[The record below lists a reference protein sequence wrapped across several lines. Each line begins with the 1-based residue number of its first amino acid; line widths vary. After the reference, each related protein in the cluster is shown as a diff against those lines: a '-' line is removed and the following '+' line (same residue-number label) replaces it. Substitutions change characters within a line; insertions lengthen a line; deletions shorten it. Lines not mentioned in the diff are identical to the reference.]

1 MKQQLIAY
9 KEFSFDGNFSI
20 LPIIKMNN
28 AYWSAGFIPST
39 CTFDIDKQMT
49 KEDVIYNIEKN
60 GYKITLTGKL
70 ELFN

>member
-20 LPIIKMNN
+20 SPIIKMHN
-28 AYWSAGFIPST
+28 AYWSAQFIADS
-39 CTFDIDKQMT
+39 CTFDIDKQMS

-60 GYKITLTGKL
+60 GYKITLSGKL